1 MKPAL
6 IFSKPLSYKT
16 SIFVSVL
23 GVLVYGI
30 IAFFT
35 SRTEFTQLVLLTSIS
50 FIITYII
57 IEKSELNFNQLCVL
71 SLLYRLVFLVSIPNL
86 SQDFFRFFWDGQ
98 LVLQGIS
105 PYAENVN
112 YFFNN
117 GLEYKIDQAEILRQ
131 GMGKLNA
138 GNYSNYPA
146 FSQYIYAVCAWFAK
160 GSVLSFVISLRL
172 ILICFDLLFIVFAKK
187 LLVRFKQ
194 NPKKLFW
201 YVLNPLCILELTGN
215 LHLEGVMIAFFVI
228 AFYLLITQKHVL
240 SALFL
245 SLSIST
251 KLLSLIFLPLVFKY
265 HTNKFNFLNAS
276 KRIIYYSFWV
286 ILVSGIQFAFFY
298 DERFFSNFSESIA
311 LWFGKFEFNASIF
324 YVVRW
329 FGYQNIGWNII
340 ETYGKVMPLVTIIL
354 FIFLLFKCKGKPV
367 KILESFMWMLSIY
380 FLLSTTVHPW
390 YILTPLAISVFLNF
404 KFLYVW
410 SFLVVLSYHAY
421 QTPGEVNEI
430 TWILAIEYGLLF
442 TVMLMEIN
450 KKVLKCSFFKQI
462 KAK

>member
-1 MKPAL
+1 MKPVL
-6 IFSKPLSYKT
+6 IFLKPLPYKT

-35 SRTEFTQLVLLTSIS
+35 SRTEFTQLILLTAIS

-98 LVLQGIS
+98 LVLQGLS

-187 LLVRFKQ
+187 LLVHFKQ

-276 KRIIYYSFWV
+276 KRMIYYSFWV
-286 ILVSGIQFAFFY
+286 ILLLGIQFVFFY
-298 DERFFSNFSESIA
+298 DDRFFNNFSESIA

-324 YVVRW
+324 YVIKW
-329 FGYQNIGWNII
+329 IGYQISGWNII
-340 ETYGKVMPLVTIIL
+340 QTYALFMPFLTVISFVIIIIKSKAKL
-354 FIFLLFKCKGKPV
+354 INLLEN
-367 KILESFMWMLSIY
+367 LMWMFMIY
-380 FLLSTTVHPW
+380 YLLSTTVHPW
-390 YILTPLAISVFLNF
+390 YILFPLALSVFTPF
-404 KFLYVW
+404 KAVYLW
-410 SFLVVLSYHAY
+410 SFLIFLSYFAY
-421 QTPGEVNEI
+421 NTNVVVEPAWVLI
-430 TWILAIEYGLLF
+430 IEYGILIIYICY
-442 TVMLMEIN
+442 E
-450 KKVLKCSFFKQI
+450 LKRKFYSSRIRKI
-462 KAK
+462 LS